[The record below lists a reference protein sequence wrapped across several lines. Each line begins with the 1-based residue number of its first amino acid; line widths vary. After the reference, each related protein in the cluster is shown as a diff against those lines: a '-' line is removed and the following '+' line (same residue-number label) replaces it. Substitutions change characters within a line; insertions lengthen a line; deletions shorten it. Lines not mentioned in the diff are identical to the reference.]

1 MHECARR
8 PARLKP
14 VDILQIAQP
23 HFCSAPSV
31 PFMSYDDRHV
41 LIGLHLY
48 LSSVGPTHYTAP
60 TPSAPS
66 GSGGS
71 VVVFEREAEDG
82 RGRIAQPNPSPIDR
96 RTTELAVR
104 GGEAATALLHDNSF
118 ADGVQHDLGCVMQI
132 QLLHQIGSMRF
143 NC

>member
-8 PARLKP
+8 PARLTP
-14 VDILQIAQP
+14 VDILEIAKP

-48 LSSVGPTHYTAP
+48 LSSVGPPHYTAP
-60 TPSAPS
+60 TPSALS

-82 RGRIAQPNPSPIDR
+82 RGGLHSRIPPLSTGGPWSSRSVEARLR
-96 RTTELAVR
+96 RR
-104 GGEAATALLHDNSF
+104 LLHDNSF